1 MNGKKWIKVWAIIII
16 IIIIPIVGGF
26 NYLIDPYGMNNYIT
40 VDRINKYKKSNTGY
54 TFRFKTNIIRNYK
67 FDTLMLGTS
76 RIGVMNPDVVNKY
89 TNGKTF
95 NFEAPGSITEQQHKL
110 FLYAL
115 KYNNIKTLVY
125 GIDFMSFNENRTIK
139 NDFKEFYELYDKIE
153 NKKKISNYDLFFNLK
168 TFKDSSIVLFKNLL
182 NKNIVESHYLY
193 KNGMRDYTDHIEALK
208 NGTFKIDKGIESSIK
223 GYFKKDTGT
232 YKNYKFSYKYLK
244 YFKNT
249 IDYCRNN
256 NIKVLVYIPPMYSD
270 HFDALSSA
278 GYFDEFELFKKE
290 LVQVIGYVDFTG
302 HNTITN
308 NKNNYWDSSHLR
320 KELTEIV
327 MAKLFNDKSKKI
339 PLDFG
344 VEVSKDNIDEHLEN
358 LKAQIK
364 SYGLDKTLG
373 K

>member
-1 MNGKKWIKVWAIIII
+1 MNGKKWIKVWAITILIM
-16 IIIIPIVGGF
+16 IPIVGGF

-76 RIGVMNPDVVNKY
+76 RIGLMNPDIVNQY

-95 NFEAPGSITEQQHKL
+95 NFEAAGSVTEQQHKL

-125 GIDFMSFNENRTIK
+125 GIDFMSFNENRTIEK
-139 NDFKEFYELYDKIE
+139 DFKEFYELYDKIE
-153 NKKKISNYDLFFNLK
+153 NKQEILNYDLYFNLK
-168 TFKDSSIVLFKNLL
+168 TFRDSSIVLFKNLL
-182 NKNIVESHYLY
+182 NKPIFESHYLY
-193 KNGMRDYTDHIEALK
+193 KNGMRNLTEQIEALK
-208 NGTFKIDKGIESSIK
+208 RGTFKIDKGINSSIK
-223 GYFKKDTGT
+223 DYFKKDTGV
-232 YKNYKFSYKYLK
+232 YKKYKFSYKYLK
-244 YFKNT
+244 YFKKT

-270 HFDALSSA
+270 HFDALSSVE
-278 GYFDEFELFKKE
+278 YYDEFELFKKE
-290 LVQVIGYVDFTG
+290 LVQITNYIDFTG
-302 HNTITN
+302 HNTITT

-320 KELTEIV
+320 TELTEIV
-327 MAKLFNDKSKKI
+327 MAKLFNDVSKEI
-339 PLDFG
+339 PSNFG
-344 VEVSKDNIDEHLEN
+344 VMVSKENISTHLLN
-358 LKAQIK
+358 LRKQIK
-364 SYGLDKTLG
+364 PYDLNQTLE

>member
-1 MNGKKWIKVWAIIII
+1 MNGKKWIKVWAIII

-26 NYLIDPYGMNNYIT
+26 NYLIDPYGMNNFVKI
-40 VDRINKYKKSNTGY
+40 DRINKYKKSNTGY

-76 RIGVMNPDVVNKY
+76 RIGVMDPKVVNKY
-89 TNGKTF
+89 TNGNTF

-125 GIDFMSFNENRTIK
+125 GIDFMSFNKNRTNK
-139 NDFKEFYELYDKIE
+139 NDFKEFDELYNEIE
-153 NKKKISNYDLFFNLK
+153 NKEEISNYDLYLNLK

-182 NKNIVESHYLY
+182 NKNIFESHFLY
-193 KNGMRDYTDHIEALK
+193 ENGMRDYTDYIEALRK
-208 NGTFKIDKGIESSIK
+208 GTFKIDKGIDSSIK
-223 GYFKKDTGT
+223 GYFKENTGI
-232 YKNYKFSYKYLK
+232 YKNYKFSYEYLK
-244 YFKNT
+244 YFKKT
-249 IDYCRNN
+249 IEYCKNN
-256 NIKVLVYIPPMYSD
+256 NIQVFVYIPPMYSD

-278 GYFDEFELFKKE
+278 GYYDEFELFKKE
-290 LVQVIGYVDFTG
+290 LVQVVDYVDFTG

-308 NKNNYWDSSHLR
+308 NKNNYWDTSHLR
-320 KELTEIV
+320 KELTVIV
-327 MAKLFNDKSKKI
+327 MAKLFNDKSKEI

-344 VEVSKDNIDEHLEN
+344 VMVSNNNISAHLLN
-358 LKAQIK
+358 LRQQIK
-364 SYGLDKTLG
+364 PYDLNQTLG